1 MAPGR
6 ASSVVPMAR
15 RAQGVRTKPVTIKNA
30 PMRMLSSMAVWTH
43 SCTSSQRRAP
53 KCWAMATTAPAASP
67 VKMPTVRLTM
77 TEVEPTAARAT
88 LPTNRPTTRVST
100 VL

>member
-43 SCTSSQRRAP
+43 SCTSSQRRA
-53 KCWAMATTAPAASP
+53 MATTAPAARP